1 MAFRLKS
8 IKWKIMIWIVI
19 TAVVALGVL
28 ALSIFLM
35 VGNTVGTMVE
45 NNAKEIVMGKSA
57 EVSQWIDT
65 QKKSI
70 EVLAETNIIKSMAI
84 DEASAYLNQRMD
96 IIGKAFE
103 NVFLVDKTGKGKVQ
117 NGAALDISQ
126 REYFKM
132 VVNGSQFALSNPV
145 YSAITRNPI
154 FVLAYAVKDDS
165 GKTVGVVGGSI
176 TLEMISQIADKASLG
191 GMGYGFIVDGT
202 GLLIAHKDREI
213 VMKQNLL
220 DTSSVG
226 YENLAET
233 GERMIEGETGV
244 SLIKTPDGVIELLVF
259 NPIRNTPNWSLGIA
273 VDSNEIN
280 ADTNNILLFVL
291 LIVLIIAGVFIAL
304 SYFLGMIISK
314 PIKSLA
320 EDVKQFGEGDL
331 TVSFDVKSS
340 DEIGMMAESLKV
352 MGSSLREGMID
363 ISKATEDVSHSAQDL
378 SAMAE
383 EGSATSEELTSQA
396 EDVDSN
402 VQNTSAS
409 IEEVTSG
416 VEEVAASA
424 QDVSRTSQE
433 LANEI
438 NETENAV
445 QNGQTV
451 LKEQGNRMEAVGKQ
465 NKTATQLVTEVAEK
479 AANVQEIVNTIASIA
494 EQTNLLAL
502 NAAIE
507 AARAGEAGK
516 GFAVVADEIRK
527 LAEESKKASQNI
539 ASILNEIND
548 SSNNANEAVKSTNS
562 LYDELN
568 EGSVKI
574 VEEFNRIEGYM
585 KSVNSRVESLMGAA
599 EEQSASSEE
608 MASAMDTSAKSM
620 TNVSEQM
627 EEITT
632 GVRQVS
638 ESSEKMNQTAED
650 LNALAGQLH
659 TLVKKYKI

>member
-1 MAFRLKS
+1 MTFRIKS

-19 TAVVALGVL
+19 TAVLTLGIL

-45 NNAKEIVMGKSA
+45 NNAREIVMGKSA
-57 EVSQWIDT
+57 EVSQWIET

-70 EVLAETNIIKSMAI
+70 EILASTSEIKSLDF
-84 DEASAYLNQRMD
+84 DEAAAYFNERLD
-96 IIGKAFE
+96 VIGREFE

-117 NGAALDISQ
+117 NGSALDISQ
-126 REYFKM
+126 RDYFKAVM
-132 VVNGSQFALSNPV
+132 SGSLFALSNPV
-145 YSAITRNPI
+145 YSAITGNPI
-154 FVLAYAVKDDS
+154 CVIAYAVKDDS
-165 GKTVGVVGGSI
+165 GKTIGAVGGSI
-176 TLEMISQIADKASLG
+176 TLETISQIAEKASLG
-191 GMGYGFIVDGT
+191 GMGYGFIVDGN
-202 GLLIAHKDREI
+202 GLLVAHKDRDI

-220 DTSSVG
+220 DTDSIG
-226 YENLAET
+226 YENLEEA
-233 GERMIEGETGV
+233 GKKMLNGDTGV
-244 SLIKTPDGVIELLVF
+244 ELIVTPDGIRELVVF
-259 NPIRNTPNWSLGIA
+259 NPIRNTPNWSFGIA

-291 LIVLIIAGVFIAL
+291 LIVLVIAGVFLAL

-320 EDVKQFGEGDL
+320 VDVEKFGQGDL
-331 TVSFDVKSS
+331 TVSFDVKTG
-340 DEIGMMAESLKV
+340 DEIGMMADSLKI
-352 MGSSLREGMID
+352 MGSSLREGMIE
-363 ISKATEDVSHSAQDL
+363 INKATENVSHSAQDL

-396 EDVDSN
+396 ETVDSN

-416 VEEVAASA
+416 VQEVAASA
-424 QDVSRTSQE
+424 QDVSNNSNA
-433 LANEI
+433 LAEEI
-438 NETENAV
+438 NATQKAV
-445 QNGQTV
+445 KNGQKILDSQSRQIV
-451 LKEQGNRMEAVGKQ
+451 AVTDE
-465 NKTATQLVTEVAEK
+465 NKNATELVTAVAEK
-479 AANVQEIVNTIASIA
+479 ANNVQTIVNTISSIA

-527 LAEESKKASQNI
+527 LAEESKKASSNI
-539 ASILNEIND
+539 ANILNEID
-548 SSNNANEAVKSTNS
+548 EGSDKANEAVKKTTQLFNAF
-562 LYDELN
+562 E
-568 EGSVKI
+568 EGEKRLL
-574 VEEFNRIEGYM
+574 EEFNSISEYM
-585 KSVNSRVESLMGAA
+585 DNVTNRVETLMGTA

-620 TNVSEQM
+620 TSVSEQM

-632 GVRQVS
+632 GVRQVA
-638 ESSEKMNQTAED
+638 ESSERMNQTAEE
-650 LNALAGQLH
+650 LNSLADQLH
-659 TLVKKYKI
+659 DLVKKFKV

>member
-145 YSAITRNPI
+145 YSAITGNPI

-244 SLIKTPDGVIELLVF
+244 SLIKTPDGIIELLVF
-259 NPIRNTPNWSLGIA
+259 NPIMNTPNWSLGIA

-352 MGSSLREGMID
+352 MGNSLREGMID

>member
-145 YSAITRNPI
+145 YSAITGNPI

-202 GLLIAHKDREI
+202 GLLVAHKDREI

-244 SLIKTPDGVIELLVF
+244 SLIKTPDGIIELLVF

-331 TVSFDVKSS
+331 TMSFDVKSS

>member
-1 MAFRLKS
+1 MTLKMKS
-8 IKWKIMIWIVI
+8 IKWKIMLWIVI
-19 TAVVALGVL
+19 TAVLTLGVL
-28 ALSIFLM
+28 ALCIFLM

-45 NNAKEIVMGKSA
+45 NNAREIVMGKSA

-70 EVLAETNIIKSMAI
+70 EIMAGANAVRTMDI
-84 DEASAYLNQRMD
+84 DEAADYLNKRMD
-96 IIGKAFE
+96 VIGKEFE

-117 NGAALDISQ
+117 DGTPLDISQ
-126 REYFKM
+126 RDYFKAVM
-132 VVNGSQFALSNPV
+132 NGNQFALSNPV
-145 YSAITRNPI
+145 YSKITGNPI
-154 FVLAYAVKDDS
+154 FVLAYGVKDDS
-165 GKTVGVVGGSI
+165 GKTIGVVGGSI
-176 TLEMISQIADKASLG
+176 TLEIISQIADKASLG

-202 GLLIAHKDREI
+202 GLLVAHKEREI

-220 DTSSVG
+220 ETDSVG
-226 YENLAET
+226 YENLSEV
-233 GERMIEGETGV
+233 GKRMIGGETGV
-244 SLIKTPDGVIELLVF
+244 ELIKTPDGIRELLVF

-280 ADTNNILLFVL
+280 ADRDNILLFVL
-291 LIVLIIAGVFIAL
+291 LIVLIIAGVFLAL
-304 SYFLGMIISK
+304 SYFLGLIISK
-314 PIKSLA
+314 PINSLGK
-320 EDVKQFGEGDL
+320 DVKKFGEGDL
-331 TVSFDVKSS
+331 TVQFDVKSN
-340 DEIGMMAESLKV
+340 DEIGIMADSLKI
-352 MGSSLREGMID
+352 MGNSLRDEMIK
-363 ISKATEDVSHSAQDL
+363 INKATEEVSHSAQDL

-383 EGSATSEELTSQA
+383 EGSATSEELMSQA

-438 NETENAV
+438 NETESAV
-445 QNGQTV
+445 QSGQTI
-451 LKEQGNRMEAVGKQ
+451 LKEQGNRMEVVGKQ
-465 NKTATQLVTEVAEK
+465 NKMATQLVTEVAEK

-527 LAEESKKASQNI
+527 LAEESKVASQNI

-568 EGSVKI
+568 EASIKL
-574 VEEFNRIEGYM
+574 VEEFNRIAGYM
-585 KSVNSRVESLMGAA
+585 ESVNNRVETLMGAA

-620 TNVSEQM
+620 TSVSEQM

-632 GVRQVS
+632 GVRQIS

-650 LNALAGQLH
+650 MNSLAEQLH
-659 TLVKKYKI
+659 NLVKKFKV